1 MRAGDEALG
10 RGEWVRARDCFRAAL
25 DRNVSAAALL
35 GLAQALWW
43 LGDVRE
49 SVACRERAYV
59 AFRRGGEAAGAFDV
73 AVTLCIH
80 YRANIGNPAAAAG
93 WLARAGRL
101 VEECGLQE
109 RRGWLQLVAAGHA
122 ESPSAGERLARQ
134 ARELATDSGDL
145 DLELCA
151 LAEAGAMLVKQGRL
165 EEGLAMLDEAM
176 AGSLAG
182 EGGDFDTVVFTSCHM
197 IDACASCAEFERAV
211 QWVRAADR
219 FTERYG
225 CPFLYVYC
233 RVLYGGVLVA
243 TGEWGSAEAELGKAL
258 ELSRDSLAPL
268 HGLALA
274 TLAELWLAQGR
285 IEEAERLLVG
295 LEDQPA
301 AAPAMAAIHLVR
313 GDLELAE
320 AVIDRGLRAAGD
332 DELRRARLLELFGEL
347 EIARH
352 EIDRAAERGC
362 GLAELGAQRGCE
374 SVRARGERLHARA
387 LAANADS
394 RAARPHLVA
403 ALEGFAALGMPL
415 EAARTRLLLARAL
428 LDVEPEVAVAEG
440 RRALDAFEEL
450 GAGSDADAAA
460 ALLRS
465 AGVKAARAGPKGTA
479 ALTKREREVLSLL
492 GEGLSNPEIASRLY
506 LSRKTVEHHVA
517 HVLSKLGARS
527 RAEAAAHA
535 VRERGRESGSK

>member
-1 MRAGDEALG
+1 M
-10 RGEWVRARDCFRAAL
+10 
-25 DRNVSAAALL
+25 
-35 GLAQALWW
+35 QQ
-43 LGDVRE
+43 
-49 SVACRERAYV
+49 SVARRERAYV
-59 AFRRGGEAAGAFDV
+59 AFRHGGDAARAFDV

-93 WLARAGRL
+93 WLARAARL
-101 VEECGLQE
+101 VDECGLKQC
-109 RRGWLQLVAAGHA
+109 RGWLQLVAAGQA

-151 LAEAGAMLVKQGRL
+151 LSEAGAMLVKQGRL

-197 IDACASCAEFERAV
+197 IDACARCAEFERAV

-243 TGEWGSAEAELGKAL
+243 TGEWGLADAELHKAL
-258 ELSRDSLAPL
+258 ELSRHSLPPL

-274 TLAELWLAQGR
+274 TLAELRLAQGR
-285 IEEAERLLVG
+285 IEEAERLLAG
-295 LEDQPA
+295 IEDQTA
-301 AAPAMAAIHLVR
+301 AAPVMAAIHLAR
-313 GDLELAE
+313 ENHELAE
-320 AVIDRGLRAAGD
+320 AVIQRGLRAVGG
-332 DELRRARLLELFGEL
+332 DELRRALLLELLGEL
-347 EIARH
+347 EIARDQS
-352 EIDRAAERGC
+352 DRAAERGRA
-362 GLAELGAQRGCE
+362 LAQLGSQRDCE
-374 SVRARGERLHARA
+374 TVRARGERLHGRA
-387 LAANADS
+387 LAAHGDP
-394 RAARPHLVA
+394 RAARPHLESA
-403 ALEGFAALGMPL
+403 MEGFAALGMPL
-415 EAARTRLLLARAL
+415 EAARTRLLLARL
-428 LDVEPEVAVAEG
+428 SRDVEPEIAVAEG
-440 RRALDAFEEL
+440 RRALETFEAL
-450 GAGSDADAAA
+450 GAGSDADAVA

-465 AGVKAARAGPKGTA
+465 AGVKAARSGPRGTA
-479 ALTKREREVLSLL
+479 SLTKREREVLWLL

-506 LSRKTVEHHVA
+506 VSRKTVEHHVA
-517 HVLSKLGARS
+517 HVLSKLGARN

-535 VRERGRESGSK
+535 VRERGREPASNR